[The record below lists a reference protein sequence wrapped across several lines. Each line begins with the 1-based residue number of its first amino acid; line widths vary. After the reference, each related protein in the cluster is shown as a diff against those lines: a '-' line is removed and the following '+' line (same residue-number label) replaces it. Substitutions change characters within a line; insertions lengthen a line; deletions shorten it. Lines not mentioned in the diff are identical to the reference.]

1 MYLTEIIK
9 HKIIEVAERKN
20 NVPLEVLKA
29 KSYSLPLRRGFKE
42 AISTQG
48 NINLIA
54 EVKKA
59 SPSAGVIRE
68 DFDPV
73 AIAMEYEQAGA
84 KAISVLT
91 DEKFFQGSMDILK
104 TVREHVH
111 IPVLCKDFIINE
123 YQIYEASI
131 AGADAILLIV
141 SCLSIEQMNKFMDIA
156 QTLAMD
162 CLVETHS
169 MDDVEKVLKT
179 NAQIIGI
186 NNRNLRTFIVEP
198 KTTLMLKV
206 LLPHG
211 KIVVSE
217 SGISSP
223 EIISLYKDRG
233 IHAVLIGEA
242 LIRSN
247 NITAKIQEL
256 LKVNSEDKNIC

>member
-1 MYLTEIIK
+1 MEGEKMYLTEILK
-9 HKIIEVAERKN
+9 HKTIEVAERKN

-29 KSYSLPLRRGFKE
+29 KSYSLPVRRSFKT
-42 AISTQG
+42 AISSTDG
-48 NINLIA
+48 INLIA

-68 DFDPV
+68 DFDSI
-73 AIAMEYEQAGA
+73 ALAMEYEEAGA

-91 DEKFFQGSMDILK
+91 DENFFQGSMDILK
-104 TVREHVH
+104 MVRAAVH
-111 IPVLCKDFIINE
+111 IPVLCKDFIIDE
-123 YQIYEASI
+123 YQIYEAAI
-131 AGADAILLIV
+131 AGSDAILLIA
-141 SCLSIEQMNKFMDIA
+141 SGLSIGQMNRFMDIA
-156 QTLAMD
+156 HALQMD

-169 MDDVEKVLKT
+169 TDDVEKVLET
-179 NAQIIGI
+179 NALIIGI

-223 EIISLYKDRG
+223 EIISLYREKG

-247 NITAKIQEL
+247 DIKAKIREL
-256 LKVNSEDKNIC
+256 IGR

>member
-20 NVPLEVLKA
+20 NLSLEILKA
-29 KSYSLPLRRGFKE
+29 KSYSLPLRRGFKK

-73 AIAMEYEQAGA
+73 AIAMEYEEAGA

-91 DEKFFQGSMDILK
+91 DERFFQGSMDNLK
-104 TVREHVH
+104 IVREHVH
-111 IPVLCKDFIINE
+111 VPILCKDFIIDE
-123 YQIYEASI
+123 YQIYEASV
-131 AGADAILLIV
+131 AGADAVLLIA
-141 SCLSIEQMNKFMDIA
+141 SCLSIEQINRFMDIA

-186 NNRNLRTFIVEP
+186 NNRNLRTFIVKP

-206 LLPHG
+206 LLPHE

-217 SGISSP
+217 SGISSH
-223 EIISLYKDRG
+223 EIISIYRDKG

-247 NITAKIQEL
+247 NIKAKIHEL
-256 LKVNSEDKNIC
+256 LGR

>member
-9 HKIIEVAERKN
+9 HKAIEVSIRKG
-20 NVPLEVLKA
+20 NVSLEVLKT
-29 KSYSLPLRRGFKE
+29 KSYSLPVRRGFKE
-42 AISTQG
+42 AIGAVG

-68 DFDPV
+68 NFDPV
-73 AIAMEYEQAGA
+73 AIAMEYEGAGA

-104 TVREHVH
+104 TVREHVN
-111 IPVLCKDFIINE
+111 IPVLCKDFIIDE
-123 YQIYEASI
+123 YQIYEASL
-131 AGADAILLIV
+131 AGADALLMIA
-141 SCLSIEQMNKFMDIA
+141 SCLSIEQIQRFLDIA
-156 QTLAMD
+156 QTLGMD
-162 CLVETHS
+162 CLLEAHS
-169 MDDVEKVLKT
+169 MDDVEKALQT
-179 NAQIIGI
+179 TAPIIGI

-206 LLPHG
+206 LLPHD
-211 KIVVSE
+211 KVVVSE

-223 EIISLYKDRG
+223 EIVSLYRDKG

-242 LIRSN
+242 LIRSDD
-247 NITAKIQEL
+247 IKAKIQEL
-256 LKVNSEDKNIC
+256 FGGVSEL

>member
-9 HKIIEVAERKN
+9 HKAVEIAERKN
-20 NVPLEVLKA
+20 NMPLEVLKA
-29 KSYSLPLRRGFKE
+29 RSYSFPLRRGFKE
-42 AISTQG
+42 AISAQG

-73 AIAMEYEQAGA
+73 AIAIEYENAGA

-91 DEKFFQGSMDILK
+91 DEKFFQGSMSILK
-104 TVREHVH
+104 TVRENVH
-111 IPVLCKDFIINE
+111 IPVLCKDFIIDE
-123 YQIYEASI
+123 YQIYEASV
-131 AGADAILLIV
+131 AGADAILLIA
-141 SCLSIEQMNKFMDIA
+141 SCLSIEQINRFMDIA
-156 QTLAMD
+156 QTLQMD

-179 NAQIIGI
+179 NAPIIGI

-206 LLPHG
+206 LLPHD

-223 EIISLYKDRG
+223 EIISIYRDKG
-233 IHAVLIGEA
+233 INAVLIGEA
-242 LIRSN
+242 LIRSK

-256 LKVNSEDKNIC
+256 IGG

>member
-9 HKIIEVAERKN
+9 HKAIEVAERKK
-20 NVPLEVLKA
+20 NVSLEVLKA
-29 KSYSLPLRRGFKE
+29 RNYNLPLRRGFKE

-68 DFDPV
+68 DFDPA
-73 AIAMEYEQAGA
+73 AIAMEYEEAGA

-104 TVREHVH
+104 TVRECVH
-111 IPVLCKDFIINE
+111 IPVLCKDFIIDE
-123 YQIYEASI
+123 YQIYEASA
-131 AGADAILLIV
+131 AGADAILLIA
-141 SCLSIEQMNKFMDIA
+141 SCLSIEQINRFMDIA
-156 QTLAMD
+156 RTLQMD

-179 NAQIIGI
+179 NALIIGI

-217 SGISSP
+217 SGISSS
-223 EIISLYKDRG
+223 EIISIYRDKG

-242 LIRSN
+242 LIRSK
-247 NITAKIQEL
+247 NITVKIQEL
-256 LKVNSEDKNIC
+256 LGG

>member
-9 HKIIEVAERKN
+9 NKIIEVAERKS

-42 AISTQG
+42 AIAQKG

-73 AIAMEYEQAGA
+73 AIAMEYEEAGA

-91 DEKFFQGSMDILK
+91 DERFFQGSMNILK
-104 TVREHVH
+104 TVREYVH
-111 IPVLCKDFIINE
+111 IPVLCKDFIIDE
-123 YQIYEASI
+123 YQIYEASA
-131 AGADAILLIV
+131 AGADALLLIA
-141 SCLSIEQMNKFMDIA
+141 SCLSIEQINKFIDIA
-156 QTLAMD
+156 KILQMD

-179 NAQIIGI
+179 NAMIIGI

-206 LLPHG
+206 LLPHE

-223 EIISLYKDRG
+223 EIISIYKNRG
-233 IHAVLIGEA
+233 INAVLIGEA
-242 LIRSN
+242 LIRSS
-247 NITAKIQEL
+247 NIKAKIREL
-256 LKVNSEDKNIC
+256 LGG

>member
-9 HKIIEVAERKN
+9 NKIIEVAERKN

-42 AISTQG
+42 AIAESG

-73 AIAMEYEQAGA
+73 AIAMEYEEAGA

-91 DEKFFQGSMDILK
+91 DEKFFQGSMNILK

-111 IPVLCKDFIINE
+111 IPVLCKDFIIDE
-123 YQIYEASI
+123 YQIYEASV
-131 AGADAILLIV
+131 AGADAILLIA
-141 SCLSIEQMNKFMDIA
+141 SCLSIEQINKFMDIA
-156 QTLAMD
+156 QTLQID

-179 NAQIIGI
+179 NATIIGI
-186 NNRNLRTFIVEP
+186 NNRNLRTFIVDP

-223 EIISLYKDRG
+223 EIISIYKDKG
-233 IHAVLIGEA
+233 INAVLIGEA
-242 LIRSN
+242 LIRSS
-247 NITAKIQEL
+247 NINVKVREL
-256 LKVNSEDKNIC
+256 LGG

>member
-9 HKIIEVAERKN
+9 HKTIEITERKKN
-20 NVPLEVLKA
+20 TPIEVLKA
-29 KSYSLPLRRGFKE
+29 KSYSLPIRRGFRE
-42 AISTQG
+42 AISVQG
-48 NINLIA
+48 SINLIA

-73 AIAMEYEQAGA
+73 VIAMEYEEAGA

-91 DEKFFQGSMDILK
+91 DERFFQGSMDILK

-111 IPVLCKDFIINE
+111 IPVLCKDFIIDE

-141 SCLSIEQMNKFMDIA
+141 SCLSIEQINRFIDIA
-156 QTLAMD
+156 GALQMD

-179 NAQIIGI
+179 TARVIGI

-206 LLPHG
+206 LLPHE

-223 EIISLYKDRG
+223 EIISLYRDKG

-247 NITAKIQEL
+247 NIKAKIREL
-256 LKVNSEDKNIC
+256 LDGQ